1 MDIMQ
6 EWPNDNR
13 HDDTKHNDT
22 QDKNSK
28 MFESTTWPS
37 SDECHYG
44 QRLYGVCRGVI
55 RKWLKAGP

>member
-44 QRLYGVCRGVI
+44 
-55 RKWLKAGP
+55 